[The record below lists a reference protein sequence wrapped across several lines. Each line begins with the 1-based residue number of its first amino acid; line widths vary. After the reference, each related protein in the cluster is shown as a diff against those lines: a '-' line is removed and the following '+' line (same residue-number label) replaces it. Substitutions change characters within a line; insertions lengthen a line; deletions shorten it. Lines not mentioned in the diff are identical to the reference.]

1 MRDSYSTPFRLIAI
15 LLALALSPLPA
26 LAQGSSSSQPA
37 GQITALIPQATRNG
51 SVAANKDSVMW
62 NDTIRTEGGGRARVQ
77 LRDGS
82 ILSLGSNSEL
92 KVVQHDPATQQTE
105 LELNYGRVRSRVVQI
120 TKPGGKF
127 QVKTPTAVAGV
138 VGTDFITIHLAN
150 GHSQIIV
157 FSGQVQLI
165 GLNGAILATV
175 GPGQMVD
182 IGPDGTVTGPSQ
194 TPPGVQQDAIES
206 TNPGNGGGG
215 GGGGNGESHLL
226 RNILI
231 ILGVAAVGAIIY
243 STTDEPGPRIITTTP
258 SPTCTSCDSVGR
270 PRR

>member
-1 MRDSYSTPFRLIAI
+1 MRASCSLLYRVIAI
-15 LLALALSPLPA
+15 LLALVLSPLPT

-37 GQITALIPQATRNG
+37 GQITALVPQATRNG
-51 SVAANKDSVMW
+51 SVAKNKDDVMW
-62 NDTIRTEGGGRARVQ
+62 NDVLRTEGGGRARIQ

-92 KVVQHDPATQQTE
+92 KVVQHDPASQQTE

-138 VGTDFITIHLAN
+138 VGTDFITIYLAN
-150 GHSQIIV
+150 GHTQIIV
-157 FSGQVQLI
+157 FSGQVVLM
-165 GLNGAILATV
+165 GANGAILATI
-175 GPGQMVD
+175 GPGQMAD
-182 IGPDGTVTGPSQ
+182 IGPDGKVTGPEQ
-194 TPPGVQQDAIES
+194 TPPGVQQEAIES

-215 GGGGNGESHLL
+215 GGGGGESHLL

-231 ILGVAAVGAIIY
+231 ILGMAAIGAIIY
-243 STTDEPGPRIITTTP
+243 STTDAPGPGPQTTTP
-258 SPTCTSCDSVGR
+258 SPTCTNCDGLVR

>member
-1 MRDSYSTPFRLIAI
+1 MRASYSILYRVVAI
-15 LLALALSPLPA
+15 LLALTLSPLPA
-26 LAQGSSSSQPA
+26 LAQGSSSQPA
-37 GQITALIPQATRNG
+37 GQITALVPSATRNG
-51 SVAANKDSVMW
+51 SAAKAKDDVMW
-62 NDTIRTEGGGRARVQ
+62 NDVIRTEGGGRARVQ

-92 KVVQHDPATQQTE
+92 KVVQHDPASQQTE

-138 VGTDFITIHLAN
+138 VGTDYVVIFEN
-150 GHSQIIV
+150 GHMQVIV
-157 FSGQVQLI
+157 FSGQVVI
-165 GLNGAILATV
+165 MGANGAILATI

-182 IGPDGTVTGPSQ
+182 IGPDGKITGPQQ
-194 TPPGVQQDAIES
+194 TPPGVQQDAIDS

-215 GGGGNGESHLL
+215 GGGGGGEGHLL

-243 STTDEPGPRIITTTP
+243 STTGSPGPSIQPTTTTP
-258 SPTCTSCDSVGR
+258 SPTCTSCGGVAR

>member
-1 MRDSYSTPFRLIAI
+1 MRASYNVLYRVVAI
-15 LLALALSPLPA
+15 LLAFVLSPLPA

-37 GQITALIPQATRNG
+37 GQITALVPQATRNG
-51 SVAANKDSVMW
+51 SVANNKDNVMW
-62 NDTIRTEGGGRARVQ
+62 NDTLRTEGGGRARVQ

-92 KVVQHDPATQQTE
+92 KIVQHDPASQQTE

-138 VGTDFITIHLAN
+138 VGTDYIVIYEN
-150 GHSQIIV
+150 GHMQVIV
-157 FSGQVQLI
+157 FSGQVVIL
-165 GLNGAILATV
+165 GANGAILATV

-182 IGPDGTVTGPSQ
+182 IGPDGKVTGPQQ
-194 TPPGVQQDAIES
+194 TPPDVQQFNIEQ
-206 TNPGNGGGG
+206 TNPGNGGVVGG
-215 GGGGNGESHLL
+215 AEGGHLL

-231 ILGVAAVGAIIY
+231 ILGMAAVGAIIY
-243 STTDEPGPRIITTTP
+243 STTGEPGPRAIPTTTP
-258 SPTCTSCDSVGR
+258 SPTCTSCDGIQR